1 MWTLDD
7 TARLG
12 DTLGVRTPL
21 RLIGVVAAALIF
33 ATACDDSPLTDPS
46 GPGDLLPTDTAGA
59 AAAQASLASLTVSD
73 QHPMTG
79 YSRERFP
86 HWRKTGANCDVRDA
100 VLQRDGKDVKL
111 DGCNVTT
118 GTWYSWYDAKTY
130 TDPLQVDIDHM
141 VPLANAWRSGADK
154 WTDDKRADFAN
165 DLDRPQLR
173 AVSATS
179 NRSKGDQDPSQW
191 KPPNAFFWCEYAK
204 DWIMVKSYW
213 QLSVT
218 KNEKDALTAMLGTCS

>member
-1 MWTLDD
+1 VLV
-7 TARLG
+7 A
-12 DTLGVRTPL
+12 V
-21 RLIGVVAAALIF
+21 LIGGCDPTKTITPEVPANAGDARTALTSLKVADWHA
-33 ATACDDSPLTDPS
+33 
-46 GPGDLLPTDTAGA
+46 
-59 AAAQASLASLTVSD
+59 
-73 QHPMTG
+73 MTG

-86 HWRKTGANCDVRDA
+86 HWRSVGAGCDVRDA
-100 VLQRDGKDVKL
+100 VLARDGTGVTKI
-111 DGCNVTT
+111 GCNVTA
-118 GTWYSWYDAKTY
+118 GTWTSVYDGQTLTALDK
-130 TDPLQVDIDHM
+130 VDIDHM

-204 DWIMVKSYW
+204 DWITVKSYW